1 LRLTTT
7 VVLAVLLIGGKPVFC
22 RLGSD
27 GSVGRSGIQSDDF
40 VEFRFAD
47 VVLVSASENVF
58 LLLRHRRCSKI
69 S

>member
-1 LRLTTT
+1 VVVKLRLTTT

-47 VVLVSASENVF
+47 VVRNVVNAGAG
-58 LLLRHRRCSKI
+58 
-69 S
+69 